1 MQIEFEG
8 QQYEFPD
15 DATDEEIAAALGG
28 MSAAP
33 AEPPSVGMDM
43 AASIPSGLARGV
55 VETAMAPVT
64 IGRMAE
70 DGMDWLY
77 DKGEAG
83 VRALVGAESADPAAR
98 DALRNAPDP
107 IFGTANPADALRDL
121 IFGAQ
126 DAVRGTM
133 NDTLYEP
140 QTMPGKFTGAISEF
154 AAPGAWPS
162 KAARQAPNVAA
173 KVGKYAEDFVG
184 NVVAPAVLSEGAGQ
198 MAEDTALEGPARVAG
213 AVLGN
218 TGTAAARAYS
228 APESIVRRATGEM
241 TDADWQKA
249 IALQNNPTGVRLTG
263 PEAIAQAKNGATAL
277 PSVQRYVEGSVD
289 GRARMAPFIAARP
302 GQVDTAVG
310 GMLDAVGPQAA
321 DPFVLGPRAAAAG
334 DSVVDGVRKDINAQT
349 RPLYQAAEP
358 QIIPDAEF
366 APIAADPRF
375 QAAVKRLR
383 DNPELAPEYANLPD
397 NSVGVVDAV
406 TKDMFARGEAMGN
419 KANPLYGPEL
429 GARNT
434 GSAADARNVAS
445 RTSPEY
451 GQALAEQDMLRETIL
466 GPIEQGPVG
475 KVAAAQDTAGA
486 GNALLP
492 QNPMTGAG
500 PATADAT
507 RRLVAEDPDTIQ
519 SLVRQN
525 LGDRYQ
531 KAATETQNI
540 GTDFA
545 GAKFHKDVAGNAARQ
560 ETLGAVLGEL
570 PNDPRAVADQ
580 ILEILQATGRRM
592 PQNSATSFNDSIA
605 GDISAMNG
613 RGQIASA
620 LTSGGLSIPVRVN
633 DWAQRTGHRNSVGA
647 LADMFIDPNSVEQI
661 RNAANRAP
669 QINAGE
675 AMIRT
680 LLQSGVIQDER

>member
-8 QQYEFPD
+8 KQYEFPD
-15 DATDEEIAAALGG
+15 DATDDEIAAALET
-28 MSAAP
+28 AAP
-33 AEPPSVGMDM
+33 SPAAAQPSVGYDM
-43 AASIPSGLARGV
+43 AASAAAGVPRGI
-55 VETAMAPVT
+55 VETAMSPVS

-70 DGMDWLY
+70 QGAGWLF

-83 VRALVGAESADPAAR
+83 VRALVGAEPVDQAAR
-98 DALRNAPDP
+98 DELDQQRWSTQ
-107 IFGTANPADALRDL
+107 IGDL

-126 DAVRGTM
+126 DAVRGVM
-133 NDTLYEP
+133 DDTLYEP
-140 QTMPGKFTGAISEF
+140 QTSPGKFAGAVTEF

-162 KAARQAPNVAA
+162 KAARHAPDIAS
-173 KVGKYAEDFVG
+173 KVGKYAEDFMG

-198 MAEDTALEGPARVAG
+198 LTEGSQYEWLARILG
-213 AVLGN
+213 AVTGN
-218 TGTAAARAYS
+218 VGTAGARAYS

-241 TDADWQKA
+241 SDADWQKA
-249 IALQNNPTGVRLTG
+249 IALQNNPTGVKLTG

-310 GMLDAVGPQAA
+310 GVLDAVGPQAA
-321 DPFVLGPRAAAAG
+321 DPFVLGPKAAAAG
-334 DSVVDGVRKDINAQT
+334 ENVVAGVKEDINAQT

-358 QIIPDAEF
+358 QLIPDAEF
-366 APIAADPRF
+366 APVAADPRF
-375 QAAVKRLR
+375 QAGLARLR
-383 DNPELAPEYANLPD
+383 ADPELAPEFANLPD
-397 NSVGVVDAV
+397 NSVGIVDAV
-406 TKDMFARGEAMGN
+406 TKDMFARGEAMQN
-419 KANPLYGPEL
+419 SANPLYGPYK
-429 GARNT
+429 GALNT
-434 GSAADARNVAS
+434 GGGVSARDTAS
-445 RTSPEY
+445 RASPEY
-451 GQALAEQDMLRETIL
+451 AQALGEQDVLRETIL
-466 GPIEQGPVG
+466 GPVEQGPVG
-475 KVAAAQDTAGA
+475 KVAAAKDTAGA

-519 SLVRQN
+519 GLIRQN

-531 KAATETQNI
+531 KATTETQNI

-560 ETLGAVLGEL
+560 ETLNAVLGAL
-570 PNDPRAVADQ
+570 PNAPTALADEV
-580 ILEILQATGRRM
+580 LEILQATGRRM

-613 RGQIASA
+613 RGQVGAA
-620 LTSGGLSIPVRVN
+620 LASGGLSIPVRVA
-633 DWAQRTGHRNSVGA
+633 DWARRTGHRNSVGA
-647 LADMFIDPNSVEQI
+647 LADMFVDPNSVEQI

-669 QINAGE
+669 RVNAGE
-675 AMIRT
+675 ALIRT

>member
-1 MQIEFEG
+1 MADDLPPGFAVV
-8 QQYEFPD
+8 QQ
-15 DATDEEIAAALGG
+15 
-28 MSAAP
+28 P
-33 AEPPSVGMDM
+33 AQSDLPPGFSVVEKPAPSVAYDM
-43 AASIPSGLARGV
+43 AAAVPSGLVRGA

-64 IGRMAE
+64 IGRLAE
-70 DGMDWLY
+70 QGAGWLY

-83 VRALVGAESADPAAR
+83 VRALVGAEPVDQAAR
-98 DALRNAPDP
+98 DELDKERWSTQL
-107 IFGTANPADALRDL
+107 GEL

-133 NDTLYEP
+133 DDTLYAP
-140 QTMPGKFTGAISEF
+140 QTSPGKFAGAISEF

-162 KAARQAPNVAA
+162 KAARSAPDVAA

-198 MAEDTALEGPARVAG
+198 MAEDTFLEGPARVVGAIAG
-213 AVLGN
+213 NA
-218 TGTAAARAYS
+218 GTASARAYS

-249 IALQNNPTGVRLTG
+249 IALQDNPTGVRLTG

-334 DSVVDGVRKDINAQT
+334 GDVIDGVRQDINAQT
-349 RPLYQAAEP
+349 RPLY
-358 QIIPDAEF
+358 D
-366 APIAADPRF
+366 AADT
-375 QAAVKRLR
+375 QALPSPEWVQIVDDPAFKASLKKLR
-383 DNPELAPEYANLPD
+383 ADEVLGPKFANDAD
-397 NSVGVVDAV
+397 NSVRVIDAV
-406 TKDMFARGEAMGN
+406 TKDMFEQAEAMKN
-419 KANPLYGPEL
+419 ASNPTYGPYKGSIVTESAA
-429 GARNT
+429 GAR
-434 GSAADARNVAS
+434 SAAS

-475 KVAAAQDTAGA
+475 KVAAANDTAGA

-519 SLVRQN
+519 SLIRQN

-545 GAKFHKDVAGNAARQ
+545 GAKFHKDVAGNAARK
-560 ETLGAVLGEL
+560 ETLDAVLGEL

-647 LADMFIDPNSVEQI
+647 LADMFIDPKSVEQI

-675 AMIRT
+675 ALIRT

>member
-8 QQYEFPD
+8 KQYEFPD
-15 DATDEEIAAALGG
+15 DATDDEIAAALET
-28 MSAAP
+28 AAP
-33 AEPPSVGMDM
+33 ASPAAPPSVGYDM
-43 AASIPSGLARGV
+43 AASAAAGIPRGII
-55 VETAMAPVT
+55 ETAMSPVS

-70 DGMDWLY
+70 QGAGWLF

-83 VRALVGAESADPAAR
+83 VRALVGAEPVDQAAR
-98 DALRNAPDP
+98 EELDQQRWSTQ
-107 IFGTANPADALRDL
+107 IGDL

-126 DAVRGTM
+126 DAVRGVM
-133 NDTLYEP
+133 DENLYEP
-140 QTMPGKFTGAISEF
+140 QTSPGKFAGAVAEF

-162 KAARQAPNVAA
+162 KAARQAPDIAT
-173 KVGKYAEDFVG
+173 KIGKYAEDFVG

-198 MAEDTALEGPARVAG
+198 LTEGTALEGPARIAG
-213 AVLGN
+213 AITGN
-218 TGTAAARAYS
+218 VGTAAARAYS

-241 TDADWQKA
+241 SDADWQKA
-249 IALQNNPTGVRLTG
+249 VALQNNPTGVKLTG
-263 PEAIAQAKNGATAL
+263 PEAIAQAKDGATAL

-310 GMLDAVGPQAA
+310 GVLDAVGPQAA
-321 DPFVLGPRAAAAG
+321 DPFTLGPKAAAAG
-334 DSVVDGVRKDINAQT
+334 ENVVKGVRQDINAQT

-375 QAAVKRLR
+375 QAGLARLR
-383 DNPELAPEYANLPD
+383 ADPELAEFANMPD
-397 NSVGVVDAV
+397 NSIGVVDAV
-406 TKDMFARGEAMGN
+406 TKDMFARGEAMAER
-419 KANPLYGPEL
+419 ANPLYGPYK
-429 GARNT
+429 GALNT
-434 GSAADARNVAS
+434 SGAVTARDTAS

-451 GQALAEQDMLRETIL
+451 AQALGEQEMLRETIL
-466 GPIEQGPVG
+466 GPVEQGPVG
-475 KVAAAQDTAGA
+475 KVAAAKDTAGA

-500 PATADAT
+500 SATADAA

-519 SLVRQN
+519 GLVRQN

-560 ETLGAVLGEL
+560 ETLDAVLGAL
-570 PNDPRAVADQ
+570 PNAPTALADQ
-580 ILEILQATGRRM
+580 VLEILQATGRRM

-613 RGQIASA
+613 RGQVGAA
-620 LTSGGLSIPVRVN
+620 VASGGLSIPVRVA
-633 DWAQRTGHRNSVGA
+633 DWARRTGHRNSVSA

-669 QINAGE
+669 RVNAGE
-675 AMIRT
+675 ALIRT
-680 LLQSGVIQDER
+680 MLQSGVIQDER